1 MRKERC
7 KLLSSVI
14 EINNLSKEYKPL
26 FGLQRLLALDSFTL
40 NIEKGELFGL
50 LGPNGAGKTTTVKL
64 LLGLIFPTSGTMKIL
79 GQTIHS
85 PAIKS
90 KIGYLPE
97 GSYFPDFLKGEEVL
111 KFYGQLYGLRG
122 GTLKKRID
130 ETLDIVG
137 LQRARKINVRYYSK
151 GMRQRVGLAQALIS
165 HPDILI
171 LDEPTTGLDPIARRE
186 IRDILIN
193 LKEQGKTLLVCSHEL
208 LEVEMMCDRVGI
220 LNRGRLVECG
230 SVSSLVYSDKDVEV
244 LVRNIAA
251 DKVAPLETEGVTL
264 VDAGRGTHRLV
275 VSRDRGVLGV
285 LESIEKAG
293 GTIVQMSPRKESL
306 EDIFIRSVHEGEEA
320 VDETV
325 STEADEGRSTE

>member
-220 LNRGRLVECG
+220 LNHGQLVECG
-230 SVSSLVYSDKDVEV
+230 SVTSLIYSDKDVEV
-244 LVRNIAA
+244 LVRGL
-251 DKVAPLETEGVTL
+251 DKSQIKPLETDGVTIT
-264 VDAGRGTHRLV
+264 DGGRGTHKLMIA
-275 VSRDRGVLGV
+275 RDRGLLNVLQAV
-285 LESIEKAG
+285 ETAG
-293 GTIVQMSPRKESL
+293 GTVVQMSPRKESL
-306 EDIFIRSVHEGEEA
+306 EDIFIRSIHADKPHVHAAAQTGEEGP
-320 VDETV
+320 ET
-325 STEADEGRSTE
+325 

>member
-1 MRKERC
+1 MG
-7 KLLSSVI
+7 SVI
-14 EINNLSKEYKPL
+14 ETRELSKEYRSL
-26 FGLQRLLALDSFTL
+26 FGLQRMLALDKLTL
-40 NIEKGELFGL
+40 DVERAELFGL
-50 LGPNGAGKTTTVKL
+50 LGPNGAGKTTCVKL
-64 LLGLIFPTSGTMKIL
+64 LLGLIFPTGGSMRIL
-79 GQTIHS
+79 GRTVHS
-85 PAIKS
+85 PAVKR

-97 GSYFPDFLKGEEVL
+97 GSYFPDFLKGGEVL
-111 KFYGQLYGLRG
+111 RFYGHLYGLRG
-122 GTLKKRID
+122 ADLKRRID
-130 ETLDIVG
+130 KTLETVG
-137 LQRARKINVRYYSK
+137 LSHARRILVRYYSK
-151 GMRQRVGLAQALIS
+151 GMRQRIGLAQALLS
-165 HPDILI
+165 DPEILI

-186 IRDILIN
+186 IRDILIR
-193 LKEQGKTLLVCSHEL
+193 LKEQGRTLLICSHEL